1 LPYHPPALSFTVSR
15 GGSLRNQLIVS
26 RSVKIAPLTWN
37 GRQNN
42 RLKLNFSTAALGGSF
57 TPNDSS
63 ANIDATTIAELINSQ
78 ATLAG
83 TYSSLSS

>member
-1 LPYHPPALSFTVSR
+1 
-15 GGSLRNQLIVS
+15 
-26 RSVKIAPLTWN
+26 
-37 GRQNN
+37 NN

-57 TPNDSS
+57 TPNNSS

-83 TYSSLSS
+83 TYSSLSSFEVLGVLSDSFVNDVTFKVSVPTESVVVSYDKHGVG